1 MLPELS
7 VAGLFAVL
15 ERRGGEQYGGEAVTQ
30 LAHALQ
36 SAALAER
43 AGAAAPLVIAA
54 LFHDI
59 GHLVDP
65 DPETVPDADALAEA
79 GIDTVH
85 EEAGAGLLARRFGP
99 AVAEPVRLHVAAK
112 RYFCAVNDGYLAGL
126 SPASVRSLALQGGPF
141 TPAEAEAWLAGPF
154 ARDALRLRVWDDL
167 AKDPDAVTPDL
178 THYRAIADRITV

>member
-1 MLPELS
+1 MLPDLS
-7 VAGLFAVL
+7 VEALFAAL

-43 AGAAAPLVIAA
+43 AGAADALVIAA

-59 GHLVDP
+59 GHLVEADA
-65 DPETVPDADALAEA
+65 EVVPDADALAQA
-79 GIDTVH
+79 GIDTRH
-85 EEAGAGLLARRFGP
+85 EDAGAELLGRRFGP

-112 RYFCAVNDGYLAGL
+112 RYFCARDPGYLAGL

-141 TPAEAEAWLAGPF
+141 TPAEADAWIAGPF

-167 AKDPDAVTPDL
+167 AKDPDAVTPGLD
-178 THYRAIADRITV
+178 HYRAIAARIGG